1 MNPEFL
7 RRIQSY
13 REMEHGLVYARRLAE
28 NDEKRGLPAPPP
40 KENHETPTQPKEAP
54 MFGSNQLFT
63 QVENASW
70 DLLSGK
76 VGFKNG
82 DSIVTLNE
90 KRITRNPALAGAL
103 PPLPAFALPTNAAQ
117 IEVGDLV
124 LNGDVTIGFII
135 EKKDGG
141 TFNTI
146 DFNGRIGEWSA
157 PEGVLF
163 GDTKVVRSLTSMLG
177 TEKTGIQSMLMPFLL
192 MGKDVGSMLPILLMS
207 KIGVPGTEVKGF
219 DPSMLMT
226 MMALQGF
233 RK

>member
-1 MNPEFL
+1 MNPDLLARIKSL
-7 RRIQSY
+7 RATYGYELADALIHAKRELAAEKQRI
-13 REMEHGLVYARRLAE
+13 
-28 NDEKRGLPAPPP
+28 
-40 KENHETPTQPKEAP
+40 TPTTPPNEEERNT
-54 MFGSNQLFT
+54 MFGSNQLFS

-90 KRITRNPALAGAL
+90 KRITRNPVLNGAL
-103 PPLPAFALPTNAAQ
+103 PPLPAFAMPTQADQ
-117 IEVGDLV
+117 IAVGDLV
-124 LNGDVTIGFII
+124 LNGDTTIGFII
-135 EKKDGG
+135 EKKEGG
-141 TFNTI
+141 TFSTI

-157 PEGVLF
+157 PEGILF

-177 TEKTGIQSMLMPFLL
+177 AEKTGIQSMLMPFLL
-192 MGKDVGSMLPILLMS
+192 MGKDVSNLLPILLMS

-219 DPSMLMT
+219 DPSMLMM
-226 MMALQGF
+226 MMAMQGGF